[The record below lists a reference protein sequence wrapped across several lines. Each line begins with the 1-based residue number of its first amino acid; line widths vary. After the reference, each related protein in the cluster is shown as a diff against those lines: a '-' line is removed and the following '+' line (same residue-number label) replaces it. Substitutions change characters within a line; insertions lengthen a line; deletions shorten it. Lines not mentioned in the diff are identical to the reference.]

1 MQMISILWIAMR
13 CFVDV
18 PDSQLRE
25 LTHLGRQTKQSR
37 AALIR
42 EAVATYLAARKH
54 ASEADA
60 FGLWGSSGQDGLAYQ
75 HKSRAE

>member
-1 MQMISILWIAMR
+1 MR
-13 CFVDV
+13 IIVDI
-18 PDSQLRE
+18 PHSQLRE
-25 LTHLGRQTKQSR
+25 LAHLGRQTKKSR
-37 AALIR
+37 GARIR

-75 HKSRAE
+75 HKSRGE